1 MSTLELERV
10 SPRTVTG
17 VNRRQQQR
25 TYVAMLIVSDIIA
38 LALAFLL
45 AYEIR
50 FQFDLPIFDEGGMPI
65 AVTLWGTL
73 LFIPICLFIFA
84 LFQLYDLQYLLG
96 GIQEY
101 ARIFNATSVIIAI
114 AIVLT
119 FLLPVTRISRGW
131 IALCWIIGT
140 GALLFARFMLRHLVY
155 RMRRS
160 GFLTRRT
167 IVIGADEEARA
178 IAEQLR
184 GTPTCGADIL
194 GFVADDVPTGTPL
207 TSHLNVLGPLER
219 LGALV
224 DQLEVE
230 EVIVST
236 AGMHRTEII
245 NIFQT
250 YAFADN
256 ISVRFS
262 PGLFEIFTT
271 GVQVKE
277 IGSVPLVSMNKVRL
291 DPWEAAF
298 KTFVDYFAAAFLL
311 VALSPIL
318 VLIALLIKRDSPGP
332 IFHRRR
338 VVGRGGVTF
347 DAFKFRTMYLNGSE
361 ILAARPDL
369 QEALRENHKLKHD
382 PRITPIGEKLRRTS
396 LDELPQLFNILLG
409 EMSLVGPRMITTDE
423 IDKYGKWRLNL
434 FTVKPGITGLWQI
447 SGRSDVTYEERVRLD
462 MYYIR
467 NYTVWLDLLILA
479 RTLPAVLRGRG
490 AY

>member
-1 MSTLELERV
+1 MSTLELDRA
-10 SPRTVTG
+10 SSDTLTN
-17 VNRRQQQR
+17 VNRRAQQR
-25 TYVAMLIVSDIIA
+25 TYVAMLLVSDCVA

-50 FQFDLPIFDEGGMPI
+50 FQFDLPIFDEGGMPV

-73 LFIPICLFIFA
+73 LIIPVCVFIFA

-101 ARIFNATSVIIAI
+101 ARIFNATSVIIAL

-131 IALCWIIGT
+131 IALCWLLGT
-140 GALLFARFMLRHLVY
+140 GALLFARFMLRHIVY
-155 RMRRS
+155 RMRRN

-167 IVIGADEEARA
+167 LIIGADEEARA
-178 IAEQLR
+178 IADQLR

-194 GFVADDVPTGTPL
+194 GFVADDVPSGTTLTGN
-207 TSHLNVLGPLER
+207 LNVLGPLER
-219 LGALV
+219 LGMLV
-224 DQLEVE
+224 DQLGVE

-236 AGMHRTEII
+236 AGLHRAEII

-250 YAFADN
+250 YAFADG

-298 KTFVDYFAAAFLL
+298 KTFVDYFTAALL
-311 VALSPIL
+311 LIILSPVL
-318 VLIALLIKRDSPGP
+318 ALIAILIKRNSPGP

-338 VVGRGGVTF
+338 VVGRGGITF
-347 DAFKFRTMYLNGSE
+347 DAYKFRTMYENGDE
-361 ILAARPDL
+361 ILAQHPEL
-369 QEALRENHKLKHD
+369 QAALRQDHKLKAD
-382 PRITPIGEKLRRTS
+382 PRITSIGETLRRTS
-396 LDELPQLFNILLG
+396 LDELPQLINILWG
-409 EMSLVGPRMITTDE
+409 EMSLVGPRMITIQE

-434 FTVKPGITGLWQI
+434 LTVKPGITGLWQI
-447 SGRSDVTYEERVRLD
+447 SGRSDVSYQERVRLD

-479 RTLPAVLRGRG
+479 RTVPAVLRGKG